1 MARRWSDPKD
11 PDEVLDY
18 VVDWTAPLAGDVINT
33 STWTLPSGITSGPQL
48 KTDTTTTIWLSG
60 GTDGQ
65 DYSLMNRITT
75 LGGRTRD
82 QTCTL
87 RVKTK

>member
-1 MARRWSDPKD
+1 MARRWTDPKD

-18 VVDWTAPLAGDVINT
+18 VVDWQLPLAGDVIDT
-33 STWTLPSGITSGPQL
+33 SSWTLPTGIVSGVQS
-48 KTDTTTTIWLSG
+48 KTATTTTIWLSG
-60 GTDGQ
+60 GTAGQ
-65 DYSLMNRITT
+65 DYSILNRITT

-87 RVKTK
+87 RVRTK